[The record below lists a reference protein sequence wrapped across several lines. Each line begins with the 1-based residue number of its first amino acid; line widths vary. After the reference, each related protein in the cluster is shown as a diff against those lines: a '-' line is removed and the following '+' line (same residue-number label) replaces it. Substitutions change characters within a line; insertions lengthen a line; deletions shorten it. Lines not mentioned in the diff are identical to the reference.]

1 MGDDGQNL
9 VIEVLFVKQRGVQLT
24 ANSMARR
31 STGLP
36 PAALRVLE
44 ERSVHYTGH
53 LHLRIAGR
61 FWSTG

>member
-1 MGDDGQNL
+1 
-9 VIEVLFVKQRGVQLT
+9 VQLA

-53 LHLRIAGR
+53 
-61 FWSTG
+61 